1 MFVSLVLSCADENKL
16 LDYVNPVVFPPP
28 SEADQRSHNEGEHEN
43 WKPSC
48 QHEEEPCASDHSV

>member
-1 MFVSLVLSCADENKL
+1 MFISASLYCTDINK
-16 LDYVNPVVFPPP
+16 VFGCVHLPFFLP
-28 SEADQRSHNEGEHEN
+28 SEADQCAHNEGEHEN